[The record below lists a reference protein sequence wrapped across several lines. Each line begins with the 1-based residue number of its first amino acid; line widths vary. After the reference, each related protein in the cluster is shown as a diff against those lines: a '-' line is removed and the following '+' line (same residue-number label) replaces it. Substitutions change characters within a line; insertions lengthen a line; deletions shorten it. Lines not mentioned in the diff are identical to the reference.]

1 MAAEIKTERTSPSP
15 FKDKVASYL
24 KNLTGALGMENI
36 VEKQQEKVT
45 RILDRNNDIAK
56 LIESTGPD
64 GYKNVVAEEIKL
76 RGEAKLGFVY
86 CIDGRIPTIFIAGR
100 FANAWEE
107 PAGLIGTSE
116 TDSGERI
123 PKSTILGQALEEAV
137 RENRDVLEVFFAHTG
152 TVDGPNTCGYMNQLK
167 KDLGLGDDVDLTAE
181 NIRRFET
188 NDIPAVT
195 EFYNRVSLQKGK
207 TPLSR
212 VGISAVYETD
222 TMGMVLNYGQE
233 GRQFSTTDFI
243 NSIRGDIEFIL
254 GENLGSFGSM
264 RNGFSD
270 PENFKKVTQRVLEV
284 TKFIM
289 DQKRFMDIIDP
300 YLAENYSDLTG
311 SQLQALR
318 FMLVRTMSLQ
328 YVTGLSVPNPG
339 VDHTFTHHQEDYLSV
354 SLAGKPVG
362 RFDPK
367 EQVFASTP
375 SDTITAVKDIQL
387 KLSLM
392 DKHDAKKP
400 YILFVSNPVKK
411 ADWDKYVL
419 SESEAINRNVALN
432 ASLFKTIVADGILK
446 SRIKDGSL
454 IVVPVLVDQ
463 NTGEVLEVVDH
474 SASV

>member
-1 MAAEIKTERTSPSP
+1 MPQETIKESIAHSP
-15 FKDKVASYL
+15 FKNKVSSYL
-24 KNLTGALGMENI
+24 KNLTGALGMENV
-36 VEKQQEKVT
+36 VEKQQEKVL
-45 RILDRNNDIAK
+45 RILDRNNNIAK
-56 LIESTGPD
+56 LIESAGPD
-64 GYKNVVAEEIKL
+64 GYKPVVSEEIKL
-76 RGEAKLGFVY
+76 RGEAKLGYVY

-107 PAGLIGTSE
+107 PAGLIGMSE
-116 TDSGERI
+116 TDSGEHI

-152 TVDGPNTCGYMNQLK
+152 TINGPNTCGYMNQLK
-167 KDLGLGDDVDLTAE
+167 ADLNLGDEVDLTAE

-188 NDIPAVT
+188 EDIPAVT

-243 NSIRGDIEFIL
+243 NSIKDEVEFVIGEHL
-254 GENLGSFGSM
+254 GVFGSM
-264 RNGFSD
+264 REGFSD
-270 PENFKKVTQRVLEV
+270 PENFIKVTQKVLEV

-289 DQKRFMDIIDP
+289 GQNRFTDVIDP

-318 FMLVRTMSLQ
+318 FMLVRTMALQ
-328 YVTGLSVPNPG
+328 YVTGLSISEPG
-339 VDHTFTHHQEDYLSV
+339 VGHTFTHHQEDYLSV

-375 SDTITAVKDIQL
+375 SDTVTAVKDIQL

-411 ADWDKYVL
+411 ADWDKYVAN
-419 SESEAINRNVALN
+419 ESEAINRNVALN
-432 ASLFKTIVADGILK
+432 ASLFKTIVADRNLK